1 MNLELLK
8 DYVNRVMDARFFSDY
23 LRARVLNPKGYE
35 ESKSDSVRLKKAP
48 EYIIKACQILEVSIE
63 LLETV
68 LIEKDNII
76 KGVSTVETY
85 RNMLDKFS
93 EYLDLDILF
102 NFITENYEYFHVG
115 IMTTS
120 IPDLATANKPKTSK
134 EFFKDEAGEAVISLL
149 KKVTHTAASSIIG
162 AYTGTYW
169 AISEELCNWIEKCEK
184 MISYWGYGIID
195 ECDYGF
201 NTDMLIDE
209 NLCIGAAKLLLT
221 AKMIPILED

>member
-8 DYVNRVMDARFFSDY
+8 DYANRVMDARFFSDY

-35 ESKSDSVRLKKAP
+35 ESKSESIKLKKGP
-48 EYIIKACQILEVSIE
+48 EYLIKACQILEVSIE
-63 LLETV
+63 LFETV
-68 LIEKDNII
+68 LIEKDNIK
-76 KGVSTVETY
+76 KGISTVETY
-85 RNMLDKFS
+85 GNMLNKFS

-102 NFITENYEYFHVG
+102 NFITENYEYFRVG

-120 IPDLATANKPKTSK
+120 IPNMANANKPKTSK
-134 EFFKDEAGEAVISLL
+134 EFFKDEAGEAVFSLL

-169 AISEELCNWIEKCEK
+169 TISEDLCNWIEKCEK
-184 MISYWGYGIID
+184 TISYWGYGIID
-195 ECDYGF
+195 DCDYSF
-201 NTDMLIDE
+201 DTDMLIDE